1 MAAGKKAAKLAIRA
15 DRDAG
20 KAKVCPSCDNPKM
33 SVVKFV
39 RSSRPSGFFWLCDK
53 CGHEQTTH

>member
-1 MAAGKKAAKLAIRA
+1 MAAGKKAKIAGR

-20 KAKVCPSCDNPKM
+20 RTKTCPSCSNPKM

-39 RSSRPSGFFWLCDK
+39 RQSRAGGIFWLCDK
-53 CGHEQTTH
+53 CNYEEPTK

>member
-1 MAAGKKAAKLAIRA
+1 MGTRPAKLAIRA

-20 KAKVCPSCDNPKM
+20 RSKACPQCSNPKM

-39 RSSRPSGFFWLCDK
+39 RQSRPSGFFWLCDK
-53 CGHEQTTH
+53 CSHEESTK

>member
-1 MAAGKKAAKLAIRA
+1 MGTRPAKLAIRG

-20 KAKVCPSCDNPKM
+20 KTRSCPKCGNEKM

-39 RSSRPSGFFWLCDK
+39 RQSRPSGYFWLCDS
-53 CGHEQTTH
+53 CGHEQSTS